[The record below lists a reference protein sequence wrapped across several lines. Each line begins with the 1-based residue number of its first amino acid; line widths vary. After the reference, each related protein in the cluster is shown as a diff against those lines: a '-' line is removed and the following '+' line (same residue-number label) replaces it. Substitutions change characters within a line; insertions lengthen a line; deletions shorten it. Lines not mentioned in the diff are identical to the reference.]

1 MTGTLILVAAGL
13 LLAAVLLR
21 AARGQGAA
29 VRSLQELEGHTQPVD
44 LAGLRNLI
52 DPAEEEFLR
61 RRLSPAQFRAVE
73 RQRLR
78 AAAEYVQRAAH
89 NAAILLHLG
98 EAVAQRGDPE
108 AAAAAREMAD
118 NALRLR
124 INAFLALGVLYTRVV
139 FPEARISLR
148 RVTETY
154 QNLTEGVLR
163 LSRLQ
168 NPTYQARISAVI

>member
-1 MTGTLILVAAGL
+1 MMGTLILVAAGL

-21 AARGQGAA
+21 AARGQEITVG
-29 VRSLQELEGHTQPVD
+29 SLQDLEGRTQPVD

-61 RRLSPAQFRAVE
+61 RRLSPAEFRTLE

-89 NAAILLHLG
+89 NAAILLRLG
-98 EAVAQRGDPE
+98 EAVARQGDPE
-108 AAAAAREMAD
+108 AAAAAREMV
-118 NALRLR
+118 NSALRLR
-124 INAFLALGVLYTRVV
+124 INAFLALGVLYTRIV
-139 FPEARISLR
+139 FPGARISLG
-148 RVTETY
+148 RVAETY
-154 QNLTEGVLR
+154 QHLTEGVLR

-168 NPTYQARISAVI
+168 NPACQARIAAVI